1 MSLRYFAGYSL
12 HFLAGLLEKGPA
24 KIWRVASLP
33 RQFALIIWTPSE
45 IARYSRADWNGWPT
59 VQGYARTDH
68 WLDAMEQALVE
79 RYFPKNGELLNLA
92 CGAGREALLLAQ
104 RGLRVTACDWSPRMV
119 AEARRRA
126 QEADLPVRFAVA
138 DLMHDLPYPEKAF
151 DYLFL
156 TNIAYSYIFPRWR
169 RVRFLRQAHSL
180 LKPDGVF
187 IISFATA
194 SGESR
199 IPAGLLEWL
208 FMRLRRW
215 ASFNREYEP
224 GDRFAG
230 DGFVHIFRFEE
241 LAQEFQE
248 ARFLVKEWL
257 WEPRHTLLTQG

>member
-1 MSLRYFAGYSL
+1 MSLRYFAGYSFVL
-12 HFLAGLLEKGPA
+12 LARLFRKILGLM
-24 KIWRVASLP
+24 WSVVSLSE
-33 RQFALIIWTPSE
+33 QCALIIWTPRE
-45 IARYSRADWNGWPT
+45 IDRHSRTEWNSGPMVRDQADS
-59 VQGYARTDH
+59 DD
-68 WLDAMEQALVE
+68 WLDTWELTLVE
-79 RYFPKNGELLNLA
+79 RYFANKGELLDLA
-92 CGAGREALLLAQ
+92 CGAGREALLLAR
-104 RGLRVTACDWSPRMV
+104 RGLAVTACDWSPRMI
-119 AEARRRA
+119 AEAQRRA
-126 QEADLPVRFAVA
+126 REANLPIRFEVA
-138 DLMHDLPYPEKAF
+138 DLYDLPYPEDAF

-194 SGESR
+194 SGEPR

-208 FMRLRRW
+208 FMRLRQW

-241 LAQEFQE
+241 LAQEFQ
-248 ARFLVKEWL
+248 
-257 WEPRHTLLTQG
+257 